1 MSKVEK
7 TRSKIR
13 SKLDAIK
20 AINNDPSLADKMF
33 NDIFDNNKEDLPD
46 IGGFMQKRVT
56 DLTSKIKGKSK
67 NKKDVFGEL
76 IKTVEGFLGTD
87 KQDNSNLKKKPLIK
101 SKIKKYAK
109 ESAHITLQDS
119 KNIVLNSVKQTLFGG
134 DGVCGGNSTFPS
146 DNISLS
152 PKEFDFMNILKLDP
166 DSMSGTIMYEN
177 QDVNQ
182 GHVKLNR
189 KLFESFDNPNP
200 YYFQTKDY
208 NTLFS
213 LQWDTNSQEYNVS
226 GLQGPTNQTQVGD
239 FLTNYYNG
247 IEYPDIQHVVKTA
260 MLMTLQ
266 GDGGEPSS
274 FGAGM
279 NDLDRLLQKLFAICG
294 TPPKKNPLKADA
306 TEQFSEDEEDIT
318 SYFDFDDVEGIDLD
332 DESNRKRRVLKFR
345 DCDNFEVPINSNHME
360 DFVFLL
366 NTKDLDQNV
375 DDTLLNT
382 AADASEQG
390 GLGLDELQISI
401 LNSFI
406 LQLPKA
412 LVSSVLS
419 PKIFLPVVILYK
431 QFQNVVL
438 SAKELMKKLAKLFV
452 NIVKALFWKFL
463 GEFWKFVKRDL
474 LEFIKKIAKKILG
487 NKLKRFKGIILVL
500 ISLLIKILSE
510 QLESCEQIFNL
521 ILQTIQGALNAP
533 IKIPIPGLLLVF
545 SDLLPGFSGD
555 RAFMNVNERL
565 TAMGVNMEPLYGSE
579 NDLNAIIKGMIDGY
593 TEEVDTNSF
602 IQIALKPSVIPAGPG
617 GAVITPLVTGVGKM
631 F

>member
-1 MSKVEK
+1 MSKIEK

-20 AINNDPSLADKMF
+20 AINNDPSMVDKMF
-33 NDIFDNNKEDLPD
+33 DDVFDAHKEDLPD
-46 IGGFMQKRVT
+46 IGGFMQKRIT
-56 DLTSKIKGKSK
+56 DLTSKVKGKSK

-87 KQDNSNLKKKPLIK
+87 KQDNSNLKKKPLVK
-101 SKIKKYAK
+101 SKLKKYAK
-109 ESAHITLQDS
+109 ESAHLTLQDS
-119 KNIVLNSVKQTLFGG
+119 RNIVLNSVKQTLFGG

-146 DNISLS
+146 NTSRIS
-152 PKEFDFMNILKLDP
+152 PKEFDFMNVLKLDP
-166 DSMSGTIMYEN
+166 DSMAGTIMYEN
-177 QDVNQ
+177 QDTNQ

-189 KLFESFDNPNP
+189 KLFESFDNTSP
-200 YYFQTKDY
+200 YFFQTKDY

-213 LQWDTNSQEYNVS
+213 LQWDSNTQEYNIS
-226 GLQGPTNQTQVGD
+226 GLQGVTGQTQVGD

-279 NDLDRLLQKLFAICG
+279 NDLDRLLQKLFALCG
-294 TPPKKNPLKADA
+294 TPPKKNPLKADTA
-306 TEQFSEDEEDIT
+306 DQFNEDEEDIT

-332 DESNRKRRVLKFR
+332 DEANRKRRVLKFR

-366 NTKDLDQNV
+366 NGKNLDQNV
-375 DDTLLNT
+375 DDTLLKT

-390 GLGLDELQISI
+390 SLGIDDLQLSI
-401 LNSFI
+401 LNTFI

-419 PKIFLPVVILYK
+419 PKMFLPIVILYK

-452 NIVKALFWKFL
+452 TIVKALFWRFL
-463 GEFWKFVKRDL
+463 AEFWKFVKKDL
-474 LEFIKKIAKKILG
+474 LEFIKKIAIKIFK
-487 NKLKRFKGIILVL
+487 NKLKRWKGIILAL
-500 ISLLIKILSE
+500 IALLIKILTE

-545 SDLLPGFSGD
+545 SDLLPGFSSD

-565 TAMGVNMEPLYGSE
+565 TAMGVNMGPLYGSE
-579 NDLNAIIKGMIDGY
+579 NKLNSIIKGIIDGH
-593 TEEVDTNSF
+593 TEEVDANSF
-602 IQIALKPSVIPAGPG
+602 IKIALKPSIIPAGPG
-617 GAVITPLVTGVGKM
+617 GAVISPLVTGVGKM

>member
-20 AINNDPSLADKMF
+20 AINNDPSLVDKMF
-33 NDIFDNNKEDLPD
+33 NDVFDKNKEDLPD

-87 KQDNSNLKKKPLIK
+87 KQDNSNLNKKPLVK
-101 SKIKKYAK
+101 SKLKKYAK
-109 ESAHITLQDS
+109 ESAHLTLQDS
-119 KNIVLNSVKQTLFGG
+119 KNIVLKSVKETLFGG

-213 LQWDTNSQEYNVS
+213 LQWDANGQEYNVS

-279 NDLDRLLQKLFAICG
+279 NDLNRLLQKLFALCG
-294 TPPKKNPLKADA
+294 TPPKKNPLSANA
-306 TEQFSEDEEDIT
+306 TEQFGEDDEDIT

-366 NTKDLDQNV
+366 NGKDLDQNV
-375 DDTLLNT
+375 DDTLLNA

-390 GLGLDELQISI
+390 GLGIDELQISI

-438 SAKELMKKLAKLFV
+438 TVKELMKKLAKLFV

-474 LEFIKKIAKKILG
+474 LEFIKKIAKKILAK
-487 NKLKRFKGIILVL
+487 KLKRFKGIILAL
-500 ISLLIKILSE
+500 ISLLIKILTE
-510 QLESCEQIFNL
+510 QLESCEQIFNV
-521 ILQTIQGALNAP
+521 ILQTIQGALNVP
-533 IKIPIPGLLLVF
+533 IKIPVPGLLLVF
-545 SDLLPGFSGD
+545 SDLLPGFSAD

-579 NDLNAIIKGMIDGY
+579 NDLNSIIKGVIDGY
-593 TEEVDTNSF
+593 TDEVDANSY
-602 IQIALKPSVIPAGPG
+602 IKIALKPSVIPAGPG

>member
-20 AINNDPSLADKMF
+20 AINNDPSLVDKMF
-33 NDIFDNNKEDLPD
+33 NDVFDKNKEDLPD

-87 KQDNSNLKKKPLIK
+87 KQDNSNLNKKPLVK
-101 SKIKKYAK
+101 SKLKKYAK
-109 ESAHITLQDS
+109 ESAHLTLQDS
-119 KNIVLNSVKQTLFGG
+119 KNIVLKSVKETLFGG

-146 DNISLS
+146 DNINLS

-213 LQWDTNSQEYNVS
+213 LQWDANGQEYNVS

-279 NDLDRLLQKLFAICG
+279 NDLNRLLQKLFALCG
-294 TPPKKNPLKADA
+294 TPPKKNPLSANA
-306 TEQFSEDEEDIT
+306 TEQFGEDDEDIT

-366 NTKDLDQNV
+366 NGKDLDQNV
-375 DDTLLNT
+375 DDTLLNA

-390 GLGLDELQISI
+390 GLGIDELQISI

-438 SAKELMKKLAKLFV
+438 TVKELMKKLAKLFV

-474 LEFIKKIAKKILG
+474 LEFIKKIAKKILAK
-487 NKLKRFKGIILVL
+487 KLKRFKGIILAL
-500 ISLLIKILSE
+500 ISLLIKILTE
-510 QLESCEQIFNL
+510 QLESCEQIFNV
-521 ILQTIQGALNAP
+521 ILQTIQGALNVP

-545 SDLLPGFSGD
+545 SDLLPGFSAD

-579 NDLNAIIKGMIDGY
+579 NDLNSIIKGVIDGY
-593 TEEVDTNSF
+593 TDEVDANSY
-602 IQIALKPSVIPAGPG
+602 IKIALKPSVIPAGPG